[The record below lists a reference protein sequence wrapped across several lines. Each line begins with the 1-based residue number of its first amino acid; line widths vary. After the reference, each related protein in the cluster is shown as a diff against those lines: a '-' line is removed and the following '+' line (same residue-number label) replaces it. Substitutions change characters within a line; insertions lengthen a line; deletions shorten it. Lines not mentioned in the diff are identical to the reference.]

1 MSNKKGKEILFNP
14 AKKLQGTK
22 FSPDIEGFSEGELTI
37 PPDWFP
43 GSECFFCVDHFPS
56 IVNCTEQEYHQIQ
69 AFSNS
74 FGSTL
79 INESPWYQKAWEGI
93 EPSRPMI
100 LGSAAELYLELLAEL
115 IKAQKYVSLDK
126 VDFNV
131 GKILDRGAVMP
142 LWEGTGSRTKQKDFR
157 DANK

>member
-1 MSNKKGKEILFNP
+1 MSNEKEKQILFSPTKNL
-14 AKKLQGTK
+14 KDTK
-22 FSPDIEGFSEGELTI
+22 FSPDIEGFTEGELTI

-43 GSECFFCVDHFPS
+43 GSECFFCVDSYPS
-56 IVNCTEQEYHQIQ
+56 IVNCTESEYHKIQ

-100 LGSAAELYLELLAEL
+100 LGSAAELYLELVAEL
-115 IKAQKYVSLDK
+115 IKAQEFTSLDN

-131 GKILDRGAVMP
+131 GKILDRVAVMP
-142 LWEGTGSRTKQKDFR
+142 LWEGT
-157 DANK
+157 

>member
-1 MSNKKGKEILFNP
+1 MSNSKDKQILFNP

-22 FSPDIEGFSEGELTI
+22 FSPDIEGFSEAELVI

-43 GSECFFCVDHFPS
+43 GSECFYCVDHFPS

-69 AFSNS
+69 AFGNS

-93 EPSRPMI
+93 
-100 LGSAAELYLELLAEL
+100 
-115 IKAQKYVSLDK
+115 
-126 VDFNV
+126 
-131 GKILDRGAVMP
+131 
-142 LWEGTGSRTKQKDFR
+142 
-157 DANK
+157 